1 MTDEFKKALE
11 EDIEGVFLNID
22 EFGEAHVVDGEE
34 IIILFDEMELE
45 RVKSLM
51 KSSYDFDEDVHRA
64 DILFFA
70 KKSDMPT
77 RIQTNSV
84 MEIDGKRWFV
94 YQAKIVSGLWRILLG
109 RSQL

>member
-1 MTDEFKKALE
+1 MTEEFKRSLE

-22 EFGEAHVVDGEE
+22 EFGEAHVVNGKE
-34 IIILFDEMELE
+34 ITILFDEIELE
-45 RVKSLM
+45 RVKGALQSGSDLA
-51 KSSYDFDEDVHRA
+51 EDVHRA

-70 KKSDMPT
+70 KQSDLPK

-84 MEIDGKRWFV
+84 MEIDGRKWFV